1 MTAGGGAPAPAA
13 ISRSAPELTS
23 FVGRAQDLDALRD
36 AFARGESLV
45 TVLGPPGMGK
55 TRLARRFSAAVRDT
69 CPGSPGAPWESGPWF
84 CDLTPAQDADEVAAV
99 VGRAVGVAPDGLS
112 RALSTCGRALLVLD
126 NVEHLPPDAA
136 ALVSV
141 WLAAAPELAVL
152 VTSREVLRIPG
163 EHVHELPALPEAE
176 DLFIARAA
184 DVRPGY
190 QPGAEER
197 RLITAIVARL
207 QAVPLAVEL
216 CAARMRVLSPADILA
231 RLDRRLELL
240 ATAPGGVSARHA
252 TMRDA
257 VAWSWDLLLPHE
269 QAALAR
275 VSVFRGGFTPAA
287 AERVVGPTAPGAP
300 PLTDVLRSLREKSL
314 LWHAPTTPGAEV
326 RFGMFECIRAFAAER
341 LAERDAQDERAAR
354 RRHARF
360 YLDAIGALEEVER
373 PGLAPAQLYAPL
385 AADIGNLQLILEEA
399 PSAFADGP
407 ERVEATLLAAV
418 VLDALSDTNGLTPF
432 QLRCLDAG
440 IAAAPLDVSRSLLGR
455 AHLARSLTLSNLTR
469 DEEAAGDARRA
480 LALAGEAGH
489 DRLASAAAQRL
500 GQVLYMLGRFDEVVA
515 ATLAARDI
523 AARIGDRAG
532 EIRAA
537 HQELAFL
544 CSIGR
549 GDEAAP
555 ALRALLPEM
564 AAVGFHAGEA
574 RGNLALGLHALER
587 GRPDEAREHMES
599 ALAVSRERGIRRA
612 ALLATGYLGV
622 VDFAAGR
629 LVDASL
635 RVEAAVA
642 EAREVGDGRLEGF
655 FLCALGALHAALG
668 ALPAA
673 ERASGTG
680 AALLRRYEMW
690 LAVTRLFEGHLDL
703 ARSRRAHADGDPTA
717 GRRHLE
723 AARARIDAARAP
735 GIAGR
740 AITNWS
746 DDARIALLLLEKAIA
761 RTTEEAA
768 TREVVP
774 LVVPRDAAWFQLGN
788 AAPVDLAR
796 RPVLRCL
803 LAALCDREERSP
815 GAPLSIEELLAAG
828 WPNERTRRSAALN
841 RLHFSLSS
849 LRSLGL
855 GDSLERQGTGYRLAP
870 HIRLRRPGDEP
881 V

>member
-1 MTAGGGAPAPAA
+1 MTAGGASAPAA
-13 ISRSAPELTS
+13 IPRSAAELTS

-163 EHVHELPALPEAE
+163 EHVHELTALPEAE

-197 RLITAIVARL
+197 RLVAAIVARL
-207 QAVPLAVEL
+207 QAIPLAVEL

-300 PLTDVLRSLREKSL
+300 PVADVLRSLREKSL

-341 LAERDAQDERAAR
+341 LTERGAQAEREAR

-360 YLDAIGALEEVER
+360 FLDAIGDLEAKS
-373 PGLAPAQLYAPL
+373 PGLTPPQLYAPL
-385 AADIGNLQLILEEA
+385 AADIGNLQLLLEEA

-440 IAAAPLDVSRSLLGR
+440 IAAVPLDVSRSLLGR

-469 DEEAAGDARRA
+469 DEEAADDARRA

-515 ATLAARDI
+515 ATVAARDI
-523 AARIGDRAG
+523 AARTGDHAG
-532 EIRAA
+532 EIRATY
-537 HQELAFL
+537 QELAFL

-555 ALRALLPEM
+555 TLRALLPEM

-574 RGNLALGLHALER
+574 RGHLALGLHALER
-587 GRPDEAREHMES
+587 GRLDAAREHMERG
-599 ALAVSRERGIRRA
+599 LTVGREKGIRRT
-612 ALLATGYLGV
+612 ALLATGYLGLL
-622 VDFAAGR
+622 DFVEGR
-629 LVDASL
+629 VVDASL

-655 FLCALGALHAALG
+655 FLCALGALHASLG

-673 ERASGTG
+673 ERAAGTG
-680 AALLRRYEMW
+680 AALLRGYEMW

-703 ARSRRAHADGDPTA
+703 ARSRRAHTDGDPTA

-740 AITNWS
+740 AITTWS

-828 WPNERTRRSAALN
+828 WPDERTRRSAALN

-870 HIRLRRPGDEP
+870 HIRLRRPGGEP
-881 V
+881 L